1 MALWYRIQPDPFKEM
16 GRIQREMNKMFDS
29 VDNSE
34 NRLIPSSDSPVERFW
49 SPSIDVREDDNAL
62 TFHAEIPGLKDEE
75 VHVEM
80 KDGSLCISGERKFEK
95 KEDNEKYHRVERS
108 YGRFER
114 RFPLPRGVDPGSITA
129 TTDKGVL
136 EVVVPKPK
144 GSESSKIP
152 VTTRSS

>member
-62 TFHAEIPGLKDEE
+62 TFHAEIPGQDREWGLSNNQAR
-75 VHVEM
+75 H
-80 KDGSLCISGERKFEK
+80 LA
-95 KEDNEKYHRVERS
+95 
-108 YGRFER
+108 
-114 RFPLPRGVDPGSITA
+114 IT
-129 TTDKGVL
+129 TCHTC
-136 EVVVPKPK
+136 
-144 GSESSKIP
+144 
-152 VTTRSS
+152 